1 MDITAYIMGISPPQ
15 RLLWLKNTID
25 YMDSQQFPFKK
36 KIVSI
41 DQVGGDTVQSDLVEY
56 FESKGW
62 VVLIDNHQSRVLSMN
77 RAFEMIDTDLIFYNE
92 DDVMAKLP
100 KYEDVKNVFE
110 NRINGRECGMLS
122 MTLGG
127 TQYDAASGNIG
138 DLRHMEENTILAN
151 EEYRIFLRMEQ
162 FKNTYFFEFP
172 GLFVKTDLF
181 KECHFN
187 PLQKGIQI
195 EQSLSLTYLAKG
207 FESKYFKA
215 SLCKKNALPILLEDG
230 SKVNSHCR
238 LLTNLDPEQGNSPL
252 GGGHWY

>member
-110 NRINGRECGMLS
+110 NRIIARS
-122 MTLGG
+122 
-127 TQYDAASGNIG
+127 
-138 DLRHMEENTILAN
+138 
-151 EEYRIFLRMEQ
+151 
-162 FKNTYFFEFP
+162 
-172 GLFVKTDLF
+172 
-181 KECHFN
+181 
-187 PLQKGIQI
+187 
-195 EQSLSLTYLAKG
+195 
-207 FESKYFKA
+207 
-215 SLCKKNALPILLEDG
+215 
-230 SKVNSHCR
+230 
-238 LLTNLDPEQGNSPL
+238 
-252 GGGHWY
+252 